1 MAAYSRI
8 FFSIILLSLSSVAR
22 SELLYRW
29 DFTSGSTVDSVNG
42 VAAVL
47 SNPAGQSSSG
57 YTFTDVG
64 EGITVDQPPE
74 LAVSN
79 EYAIEL
85 EFSLDGFAGGD
96 YQRIIDFADF
106 NNDEGMYAYDNYF
119 YFYDE
124 SPDDDTY
131 TFAAG
136 EAVTLRISRN
146 GSSSLVT
153 ASLNGTVLWSF
164 TDSLDF
170 AVFNATN
177 NRMIFFEDDRS
188 EHPAGTVTEIRV
200 YSDAD
205 DQANQA
211 SQARP
216 VPLMPAL
223 LLLLLTGLVSVL
235 GARRLNI

>member
-1 MAAYSRI
+1 MSAYSRI
-8 FFSIILLSLSSVAR
+8 FFSIIILSMSSVAR
-22 SELLYRW
+22 AELLYRW

-47 SNPAGQSSSG
+47 SNPAGLSSSG

-64 EGITVDQPPE
+64 EGIAVDQPPE
-74 LAVSN
+74 LAVSDN
-79 EYAIEL
+79 YAIEL
-85 EFSLDGFAGGD
+85 DFSLASADEG

-106 NNDEGMYAYDNYF
+106 TNDEGMYAYDNYF

-124 SPDDDTY
+124 SPEDDTY
-131 TFAAG
+131 TFADG

-146 GSSSLVT
+146 GSSSRVT
-153 ASLNGTVLWSF
+153 VSLNGTVLWSF
-164 TDSLDF
+164 TDSSDY

-177 NRMIFFEDDRS
+177 NRMRFFEDDS
-188 EHPAGTVTEIRV
+188 GEHPAGTVTEIRA
-200 YSDAD
+200 YSVAD
-205 DQANQA
+205 D
-211 SQARP
+211 QARP

-235 GARRLNI
+235 SARRLNI